1 MKSDSQ
7 LQQDVIAELKW
18 EPRVTAS
25 QIGVE
30 VRAGVVTLAGHVGS
44 YSEKWHAERA
54 AQRVSGV
61 DALAVELKVRL
72 PGLSN
77 RTDADIALS
86 VESGLLWST
95 AVPDGAVKVMVEGG
109 FVTLSGD
116 VGWQYQKQAATDCV
130 RHLLGVTGVS
140 NQIAIKPTVSM
151 SAVKSEIEA
160 ALQRNASD
168 DAKLITVEVHGAD
181 VTLKG
186 KVHSWAE
193 RESATMSAWG
203 TPGVR
208 SVQDD
213 MTLHY

>member
-1 MKSDSQ
+1 M
-7 LQQDVIAELKW
+7 
-18 EPRVTAS
+18 
-25 QIGVE
+25 
-30 VRAGVVTLAGHVGS
+30 
-44 YSEKWHAERA
+44 
-54 AQRVSGV
+54 
-61 DALAVELKVRL
+61 
-72 PGLSN
+72 
-77 RTDADIALS
+77 
-86 VESGLLWST
+86 
-95 AVPDGAVKVMVEGG
+95 VPDGAVKVMVEGG

-116 VGWQYQKQAATDCV
+116 LGWQYQKQAATDCV

-160 ALQRNASD
+160 ALRRNAAEG
-168 DAKLITVEVHGAD
+168 AKLITVEVHGSD

-186 KVHSWAE
+186 NVHSWAE

-208 SVQDD
+208 SVQDE

>member
-18 EPRVTAS
+18 EPCVTAS
-25 QIGVE
+25 RIGVE
-30 VRAGVVTLAGHVGS
+30 VQGGVVTLAGNVGS

-61 DALAVELKVRL
+61 DALAVELKVKL
-72 PGLSN
+72 PGLSK

-86 VESGLLWST
+86 VEGGLLWST
-95 AVPDGAVKVMVEGG
+95 AVPDGAVKVMVEDG

-116 VGWQYQKQAATDCV
+116 VAWQYQRQAATDCV

-140 NQIAIKPTVSM
+140 NQIAIKPTVSIG
-151 SAVKSEIEA
+151 AVQGEIEA
-160 ALQRNASD
+160 ALKRNASE
-168 DAKLITVEVHGAD
+168 DARKITVEVHGAD

-186 KVHSWAE
+186 TVNSWAE
-193 RESATMSAWG
+193 RESATMSVWG

-208 SVQDD
+208 SVRDE
-213 MTLHY
+213 MTLHH

>member
-7 LQQDVIAELKW
+7 LQHDVLAELKW
-18 EPRVTAS
+18 EPCVTAS
-25 QIGVE
+25 KIGVE
-30 VRAGVVTLAGHVGS
+30 VQSGVVTLAGQVGS

-61 DALAVELKVRL
+61 GALAVELKVKL
-72 PGLSN
+72 AGLDN

-86 VESGLLWST
+86 IESVLLWST
-95 AVPDGAVKVMVEGG
+95 SIPDGAVKVMVENG

-116 VGWQYQKQAATDCV
+116 VGWQYQRLAAAHSV
-130 RHLLGVTGVS
+130 RSISGVTGVS

-151 SAVKSEIEA
+151 SAVKGEIEA
-160 ALQRNASD
+160 ALKRNALE
-168 DAKLITVEVHGAD
+168 DAKKITVEVHGAD

-186 KVHSWAE
+186 EVSSWAE
-193 RESATMSAWG
+193 RESATTSAWG

-208 SVQDD
+208 SVRDE
-213 MTLHY
+213 MTLQY

>member
-7 LQQDVIAELKW
+7 LQQDVIAELNW
-18 EPRVTAS
+18 EPCVTAS
-25 QIGVE
+25 QIGVG
-30 VRAGVVTLAGHVGS
+30 VQAGVVTLAGHVGS

-61 DALAVELKVRL
+61 DALAVELKVKL

-95 AVPDGAVKVMVEGG
+95 VVPDGAVKVMVEGG

-116 VGWQYQKQAATDCV
+116 LGWQYQKQAATDCV

-160 ALQRNASD
+160 ALRRNAAEG
-168 DAKLITVEVHGAD
+168 AKLITVEVHGSD

-186 KVHSWAE
+186 NVHSWAE

-208 SVQDD
+208 SVQDE